1 MDFYSRFIRICN
13 ENGISPSGAAIE
25 VGISKAAVTAWKNGS
40 KCSDAN
46 VAKIA
51 NYFNVPISY
60 FDDDDKDILPAK
72 SEELTDKQKKV
83 IELVKSIKD
92 DALLEIFIAAMEKA
106 IKK

>member
-25 VGISKAAVTAWKNGS
+25 AGISKAAVTAWKNGS

-60 FDDDDKDILPAK
+60 FDDDEKEQPSAESK
-72 SEELTDKQKKV
+72 ELLDARARA
-83 IELVKSIKD
+83 IELVKSID
-92 DALLEIFIAAMEKA
+92 NSEVLEIFIAAMEKA
-106 IKK
+106 AKK

>member
-60 FDDDDKDILPAK
+60 FDDDEKEQPSAE
-72 SEELTDKQKKV
+72 SRELTDTQRRA
-83 IELVKSIKD
+83 IDLIKSID
-92 DALLEIFIAAMEKA
+92 DAVLEIFIAAMEKA
-106 IKK
+106 AKK